1 MKMSMRTSNL
11 RIKSQK
17 WKVGLFSLVEDFH
30 CLKDSLETLNKHL
43 RRLGGGGDGR
53 AGVG

>member
-1 MKMSMRTSNL
+1 MKKFKNSRLST
-11 RIKSQK
+11 
-17 WKVGLFSLVEDFH
+17 DFRK
-30 CLKDSLETLNKHL
+30 LQTLGTLSKHL